1 MLCIPILTL
10 LVHRVATRYRIRRC
24 HKRKVDLVRGILFG
38 VLGVRMDNAQILV
51 QFLFPR
57 IPVFVEFLIVT
68 ITVKSCYVD
77 DISWQVRIFQQS
89 ENSHRIFTRERI
101 LVSANPA
108 LENPSY

>member
-1 MLCIPILTL
+1 
-10 LVHRVATRYRIRRC
+10 
-24 HKRKVDLVRGILFG
+24 
-38 VLGVRMDNAQILV
+38 MDNAQILV

-101 LVSANPA
+101 FFAFLEIRDFWYLILVSANPA